1 MPVDQP
7 LIHARGLVKR
17 FDSFTAVDG
26 IDVDVAAGEAFGFLG
41 PNGAGK
47 SSTMRMIGCVSPPSG
62 GTLRILGMDPTRDGP
77 RIRARLGVC
86 PQMDN
91 LDPQLTVL
99 ENLTTYARYFGIP
112 RKVARQRSLEL
123 LDFVQL
129 SDRAA
134 SKVEPLSGGMKRRL
148 TIARALVNEP
158 DIVLLDEPTTGLDP
172 QARHLVWERL
182 FRLKQQGV
190 TLVLTT
196 HYMDEAEQLCDR
208 LVVMDGGKIVAEG
221 SPRELIERY
230 STREVVELRFAT
242 DSLDDYA
249 GKLAGLGERVEVLP
263 DRILLYVADGDAAA
277 AAVHHRALT
286 PASVLVRRSTLE
298 DVFLHLT
305 GRTLVD

>member
-1 MPVDQP
+1 MTAEV
-7 LIHARGLVKR
+7 LIRARGLVKR
-17 FDSFTAVDG
+17 FGDFTAVDG
-26 IDVDVAAGEAFGFLG
+26 IDVDVHAGEAFGFLG

-47 SSTMRMIGCVSPPSG
+47 SSTMRMVGCISPPSDG
-62 GTLRILGMDPTRDGP
+62 ELRILGRDPVRDGP
-77 RIRARLGVC
+77 AIRARLGVC
-86 PQMDN
+86 PQLDN
-91 LDPQLTVL
+91 LDPELTVR

-112 RKVARQRSLEL
+112 RRVARERAAEL

-129 SDRAA
+129 AERAD
-134 SKVEPLSGGMKRRL
+134 SRVEPLSGGMKRRL

-158 DIVLLDEPTTGLDP
+158 EIVLLDEPTTGLDP

-208 LVVMDGGKIVAEG
+208 LVVMDGGRIAAEG
-221 SPRELIERY
+221 SPRALIERY
-230 STREVVELRFAT
+230 STREVVELRFAAE
-242 DSLDDYA
+242 SQEAFA
-249 GKLAGLGERVEVLP
+249 GKLGDVGERVEVLP
-263 DRILLYVADGDAAA
+263 DRILLYVTNGDD
-277 AAVHHRALT
+277 AVAEVHARGLT
-286 PASVLVRRSTLE
+286 PASVLVRRSSLE